1 MQATIRLQLRFRSI
15 FWRCISSL
23 CLAVVLLAQPASEI
37 TQAGATANGNPSIL
51 ASQVLSGTGAPAAIQ
66 YFGATSRTVRGDF
79 LKVFNRYGL
88 QTIGYPL
95 SDEQQE
101 NGLAVQYFERVRMER
116 HPELNTKGYGV
127 LMTRLGYTLS
137 KQQQPFADAAPANLS
152 QQPSTMLVK
161 TTNHILSEPFLSFWK
176 TRGGVELFGY
186 PISEPMNQDG
196 MYVQWFERARFEYHP
211 ELANKGQAVQLS
223 HLGKTAY
230 EKAGIHTAP
239 VTAAPVAGDQQPVA
253 VQANKVPSDQ
263 AKQPGL
269 SEMESYI
276 LKSVNEQRAAAGLG
290 AVKLNSVLI
299 DLARSRS
306 NDMATRNYFS
316 HTTPE
321 GVNFLAMLNSRGFS
335 YKFAGEI
342 LARNNYSDDQAASV
356 AMTSYLNSPPHKAII
371 MDGQYTIVGV
381 GYAKSSQEAMHYFT
395 VLFAQQ

>member
-15 FWRCISSL
+15 LWRCISSL

-51 ASQVLSGTGAPAAIQ
+51 ASQVLSVTGAPAASQ
-66 YFGATSRTVRGDF
+66 YFGVTSRTVRGDF
-79 LKVFNRYGL
+79 LKVFNHYGL

-101 NGLAVQYFERVRMER
+101 NGLVVQYFERVRMER
-116 HPELNTKGYGV
+116 HPELTTKGYGV

-137 KQQQPFADAAPANLS
+137 KQQQPFADAAFANLA
-152 QQPSTMLVK
+152 QPSTMLVK
-161 TTNHILSEPFLSFWK
+161 TTNHTLSEPFLSFWE
-176 TRGGVELFGY
+176 TRGGLELFGY

-196 MYVQWFERARFEYHP
+196 MRVQWFERARFEYHP

-223 HLGKTAY
+223 HLGRTAY
-230 EKAGIHTAP
+230 EKSGIHTAP
-239 VTAAPVAGDQQPVA
+239 VTAAPAADDQHPVT

-263 AKQPGL
+263 AEQLGL

-276 LKSVNEQRAAAGLG
+276 FKSVNEQRAAAGLG
-290 AVKLNSVLI
+290 AVKLNRTLI

-321 GVNFLAMLNSRGFS
+321 GINFLAMLNSRGFS
-335 YKFAGEI
+335 YRFAGEI
-342 LARNNYSDDQAASV
+342 LARNNYSDEQAASV

-371 MDGQYTIVGV
+371 MDGQYAIVGV